1 MVNGHTHVCSRSSR
15 SPLHTVVCVST
26 SATSSRSAPHP
37 LQMSEGR
44 ARLRHGHRQHAVKDI
59 HPPAVRVGYIPRL
72 NLRKCARG
80 WPTVYAVAGGRDFTR
95 PHPCLLSAVG
105 TSAASSMNAV
115 LTAVCRGQLFTF
127 DRFAG
132 CRLHFRACC
141 AVDRVHRRGH
151 PCSMNGQHLQAVA
164 VAEGHPWGIYGG
176 LVTTWVSAS
185 SSRATKKGHPSPY
198 TGKASAGG

>member
-1 MVNGHTHVCSRSSR
+1 MVTATHTNVCSRSSR
-15 SPLHTVVCVST
+15 LPLHTVVCG
-26 SATSSRSAPHP
+26 AA
-37 LQMSEGR
+37 GR
-44 ARLRHGHRQHAVKDI
+44 PRRHGQHPRPRKCRKVAHVCATVTASTPSRIINPLAVT
-59 HPPAVRVGYIPRL
+59 VGYIPRL

-151 PCSMNGQHLQAVA
+151 PCSMNGQHLQGA
-164 VAEGHPWGIYGG
+164 
-176 LVTTWVSAS
+176 
-185 SSRATKKGHPSPY
+185 PSPR
-198 TGKASAGG
+198 

>member
-1 MVNGHTHVCSRSSR
+1 MSA
-15 SPLHTVVCVST
+15 SPV
-26 SATSSRSAPHP
+26 
-37 LQMSEGR
+37 Q
-44 ARLRHGHRQHAVKDI
+44 LRHGHRQHAVKDV
-59 HPPAVRVGYIPRL
+59 HPPAVTVGYIPRL

-95 PHPCLLSAVG
+95 PRPCLLFAVG

-115 LTAVCRGQLFTF
+115 LTAICRGQLFTF

-151 PCSMNGQHLQAVA
+151 PCSMNGQHLQGAPSPRWLWW
-164 VAEGHPWGIYGG
+164 GTPWGICGG

-185 SSRATKKGHPSPY
+185 SSRATKKGTCPPY
-198 TGKASAGG
+198 RHSVDRVGNHFDYPTS